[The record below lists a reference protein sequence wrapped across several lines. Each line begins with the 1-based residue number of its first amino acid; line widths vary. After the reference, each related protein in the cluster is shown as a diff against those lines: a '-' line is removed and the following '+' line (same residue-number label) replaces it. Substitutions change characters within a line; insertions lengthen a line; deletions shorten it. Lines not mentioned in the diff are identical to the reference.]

1 MAEKTSDRVDGE
13 TPNGG
18 TYSIMNYQDAEGNP
32 TTKAKAV
39 AAYVV
44 EYNAKDEPIF
54 RTYLNRVN

>member
-1 MAEKTSDRVDGE
+1 
-13 TPNGG
+13 
-18 TYSIMNYQDAEGNP
+18 MNYQDAQGNP

-39 AAYVV
+39 MAYVV